1 MPSPAI
7 KYEAREGT
15 LTVKGFGLLLTH
27 GSGDFVAPVVVVEG
41 LSLAELKAALL
52 RWAEDYRERDAR
64 LQVSDDS
71 PEHFGEDSLVRS
83 TGIGLEAGKLVIQA
97 SAMSIERPPS
107 QEELTAPLI
116 PLLRRRRA
124 AVTHVEVYETSG
136 YWVVTVSVAWSPRGA
151 RVRDAIDFADD
162 VEALLGAGLGGA
174 ITLPIA
180 LDLVRASRSELLIGM
195 RESDWLEVKS
205 APYRLD
211 EPTEQIELA
220 KDVAAM
226 ANSGGGMI
234 LLGAKAKKLPEHEE
248 IHAIN
253 RCRLADVS
261 PRRYR
266 DLIHRR
272 VYPEVR
278 GFDVELIPD
287 GSAGT
292 GVVLLYIPAQDE
304 GQKPFIVHGALV
316 GGKVRGAFV
325 GIPRRVGD
333 STIFVEP
340 QTLHARLRAGE
351 RALSDTGGTGVSE
364 LRAQVIEVR
373 DTSVPAWLRTVIAAA
388 RHDGIS
394 VEHGRGSVAFSAPG
408 RSTVVVS
415 SDPQGPL
422 VEELRRQTLV
432 EQLVSLGLRTRRGP
446 RGHLIPEF
454 AG

>member
-1 MPSPAI
+1 VPGPAI

-15 LTVKGFGLLLTH
+15 LVVEGFGLLLTQ
-27 GSGDFVAPVVVVEG
+27 GSGDFVAPVAVVEG
-41 LSLAELKAALL
+41 LNLAELKAALR

-71 PEHFGEDSLVRS
+71 PEHFGEDSVVRS

-97 SAMSIERPPS
+97 SVMSIERPPS
-107 QEELTAPLI
+107 QEVLTAPLV

-124 AVTHVEVYETSG
+124 AVTHVEAYETSG
-136 YWVVTVSVAWSPRGA
+136 YWVAMVSVAWSPQGA
-151 RVRDAIDFADD
+151 RVRDALDFADD
-162 VEALLGAGLGGA
+162 VEALLGAGLGGE

-195 RESDWLEVKS
+195 RESDWLEVKR

-211 EPTEQIELA
+211 EPAEEIELA

-234 LLGAKAKKLPEHEE
+234 LLGVKSKKLPEHEE

-266 DLIHRR
+266 NLIHRR

-278 GFDVELIPD
+278 GFDVELIAD
-287 GSAGT
+287 GSVGM
-292 GVVLLYIPAQDE
+292 GVVLLTIPAQDE
-304 GQKPFIVHGALV
+304 GHKPFVVHGALV
-316 GGKVRGAFV
+316 GGKVRGAFI

-333 STIFVEP
+333 DTVFIDP
-340 QTLHARLRAGE
+340 QTLHARLRAGV
-351 RALSDTGGTGVSE
+351 RALADTGGTEASA
-364 LRAQVIEVR
+364 LRAQLVEVR
-373 DTSVPAWLRTVIAAA
+373 DTSVPVWLRAVIDAA
-388 RHDGIS
+388 RHDGIE

-422 VEELRRQTLV
+422 VEELRRQSLV
-432 EQLVSLGLRTRRGP
+432 EQLASLGLRTRLGP
-446 RGHLIPEF
+446 HGHLIPEF

>member
-1 MPSPAI
+1 MPSPTV

-15 LTVKGFGLLLTH
+15 LVVKGFGSLLTQ
-27 GSGDFVAPVVVVEG
+27 GSGDFVAPVAVVEG
-41 LSLAELKAALL
+41 LNLAELKAAL
-52 RWAEDYRERDAR
+52 RGWAEDYRERDAR

-71 PEHFGEDSLVRS
+71 PEHFGEDSVVRS
-83 TGIGLEAGKLVIQA
+83 TGIGLEADKLVIYA
-97 SAMSIERPPS
+97 SVMSIERPPA
-107 QEELTAPLI
+107 QEKLVAPLI

-124 AVTHVEVYETSG
+124 AVTQVEAYETSG
-136 YWVVTVSVAWSPRGA
+136 YWVATVSVAWSPRGA
-151 RVRDAIDFADD
+151 RVRDALSFADD
-162 VEALLGAGLGGA
+162 VEALLGAGLGGE

-195 RESDWLEVKS
+195 RESDWLEVKR

-211 EPTEQIELA
+211 EDTEKIELA

-234 LLGAKAKKLPEHEE
+234 LLGVKAKKLPEHEE
-248 IHAIN
+248 IQAIN

-292 GVVLLYIPAQDE
+292 GVVLLSIPAQDE
-304 GQKPFIVHGALV
+304 GQKPFVVHGALV

-333 STIFVEP
+333 GTVFVDP

-351 RALSDTGGTGVSE
+351 RALSAIGGTGVSE
-364 LRAQVIEVR
+364 LHAQARDAAHRRADER
-373 DTSVPAWLRTVIAAA
+373 
-388 RHDGIS
+388 
-394 VEHGRGSVAFSAPG
+394 
-408 RSTVVVS
+408 RSWR
-415 SDPQGPL
+415 P
-422 VEELRRQTLV
+422 
-432 EQLVSLGLRTRRGP
+432 
-446 RGHLIPEF
+446 
-454 AG
+454 